1 MTPRGQRCDR
11 GPWPGLR
18 RGLAREA
25 PPSREPRAASP
36 FPTRLPA
43 TSNLGSSAPCAL
55 TFAPMG
61 ARWRLIWVHSGPPA
75 VSRMALEQHGTAQ
88 APRPLPLDS
97 QSEPPGRHI

>member
-1 MTPRGQRCDR
+1 MRPPEQRAAGSGSLSLPHSAPSDLE
-11 GPWPGLR
+11 PGLKR
-18 RGLAREA
+18 
-25 PPSREPRAASP
+25 
-36 FPTRLPA
+36 T
-43 TSNLGSSAPCAL
+43 APCAL

-97 QSEPPGRHI
+97 QSEPSGRHI